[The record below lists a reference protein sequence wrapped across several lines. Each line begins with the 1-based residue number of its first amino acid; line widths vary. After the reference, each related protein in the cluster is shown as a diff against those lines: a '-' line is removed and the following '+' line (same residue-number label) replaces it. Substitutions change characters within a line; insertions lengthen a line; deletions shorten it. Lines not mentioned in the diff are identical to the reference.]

1 MPIGG
6 QLIVA
11 CLEAQGTDRVFCVPG
26 ESYLPVLDALYDS
39 PIETIVARQEGG
51 AAMMAEADGKATGRP
66 GICFVTRGPGA
77 SNAMSGVHVAQQDS
91 TPLILFIGQVARE
104 FRGRDA
110 FQEMDFETTFSAVA
124 KLTLEINHTSKIPEV
139 MSQAFNTAINGRPGP
154 VVISLPEDMLTD
166 ETNAQPCA
174 LVTPEENVPQKKTID
189 EFEALLRAAKAPV
202 VIVGGSRWNAESVN
216 KVQRWANS
224 NKIPVTASFRRQHL
238 FDNLDAAYIGDLGIG
253 ANPELLGLIEK
264 SDLVILL
271 GGRLSEIPSQSFTL
285 LDVPQPKQQL
295 VHIHP
300 GPEDLG
306 RVYQPTMAINAS
318 PGAFLEAISVA
329 TKTKDSD
336 YLPNAHDSYLKW
348 SIPSPGD
355 QGQINM
361 GGLVHKLCDELSD
374 DAIITNGAGN
384 YASWIHRY
392 YRFRSFQSQFAPNS
406 GSMGYG
412 LPAAIGAK
420 LRFPERQVVCFAGD
434 GCLQMTIQELGTAKQ
449 YGVNIIVI
457 VVDNGMCGTIRM
469 HQERSFPYRVSST
482 ELINPDFAQIAEAY
496 GFFSGTAETDDQFN
510 ALFQAAL
517 EEAKPCLIHL
527 KTNPEEITP
536 TMTISQLRDRSS
548 N

>member
-285 LDVPQPKQQL
+285 
-295 VHIHP
+295 
-300 GPEDLG
+300 
-306 RVYQPTMAINAS
+306 
-318 PGAFLEAISVA
+318 
-329 TKTKDSD
+329 
-336 YLPNAHDSYLKW
+336 
-348 SIPSPGD
+348 
-355 QGQINM
+355 
-361 GGLVHKLCDELSD
+361 
-374 DAIITNGAGN
+374 
-384 YASWIHRY
+384 
-392 YRFRSFQSQFAPNS
+392 
-406 GSMGYG
+406 
-412 LPAAIGAK
+412 
-420 LRFPERQVVCFAGD
+420 
-434 GCLQMTIQELGTAKQ
+434 
-449 YGVNIIVI
+449 
-457 VVDNGMCGTIRM
+457 
-469 HQERSFPYRVSST
+469 
-482 ELINPDFAQIAEAY
+482 
-496 GFFSGTAETDDQFN
+496 
-510 ALFQAAL
+510 
-517 EEAKPCLIHL
+517 
-527 KTNPEEITP
+527 
-536 TMTISQLRDRSS
+536 
-548 N
+548 